1 MSKKSLLQ
9 EVPVHFQI
17 SIQLFKTKISTN
29 YFQIEYKKDLDKVC
43 CILSKN
49 VRFTFAETKWIL
61 LHCLRFCVSGDNTL
75 DPQYITIFEISKV
88 GACTALS

>member
-29 YFQIEYKKDLDKVC
+29 YFQIEYKKDLDKVGK
-43 CILSKN
+43 IKQIKL
-49 VRFTFAETKWIL
+49 
-61 LHCLRFCVSGDNTL
+61 
-75 DPQYITIFEISKV
+75 
-88 GACTALS
+88 